1 MGSDEDTGTIRLDLA
16 RLEGKL
22 DVAITGQGAE
32 IRDLRKDV
40 DDHES
45 RLRTEE
51 QRPRVTPKHLYAGL
65 STAVLLLTGAAYLIK
80 FFQ

>member
-1 MGSDEDTGTIRLDLA
+1 MGEDDSGTIRLDIA

-32 IRDLRKDV
+32 IRELQKDV
-40 DDHES
+40 ADHEQ

-51 QRPRVTPKHLYAGL
+51 QRPRVTPKHVYAGL
-65 STAVLLLTGAAYLIK
+65 SAAVMVLTGIAYLFK

>member
-1 MGSDEDTGTIRLDLA
+1 MGEDDSGTIRLDIA

-32 IRDLRKDV
+32 IRELQKDV
-40 DDHES
+40 ADHEQ

-51 QRPRVTPKHLYAGL
+51 QRPRVTPKHLYTGL
-65 STAVLLLTGAAYLIK
+65 AVAVLLLTGLSYLVK

>member
-1 MGSDEDTGTIRLDLA
+1 MVEDDSGHIRLDLA

-32 IRDLRKDV
+32 IRALRVDV
-40 DDHES
+40 DDHET

-51 QRPRVTPKHLYAGL
+51 QRPRVAPKHLYMGL
-65 STAVLLLTGAAYLIK
+65 SAAVLVLTGLVALTTLL
-80 FFQ
+80 Q